1 MTGLRKNKFTAEG
14 GCPLQVRTDTRA
26 PSSFDITWRHQG
38 QFRCQLY
45 TCFWSESSISLFE
58 CWCNAPYHLSL
69 LESHVSCRRLP
80 QMIFRLRGLLHE
92 LLGTCIILVVL
103 NLHRQRSS
111 PLSNQAKLHNCNQ
124 TLHKSLSSLSL
135 EVVLIPTRHLMSR
148 DHKFQSKGTS
158 DHVKILRM

>member
-1 MTGLRKNKFTAEG
+1 MTGLRVISLLQREG
-14 GCPLQVRTDTRA
+14 VHYRLRTDTRA

-45 TCFWSESSISLFE
+45 TCFWSESSIWLFE

-80 QMIFRLRGLLHE
+80 QMVFRLRGLLHE